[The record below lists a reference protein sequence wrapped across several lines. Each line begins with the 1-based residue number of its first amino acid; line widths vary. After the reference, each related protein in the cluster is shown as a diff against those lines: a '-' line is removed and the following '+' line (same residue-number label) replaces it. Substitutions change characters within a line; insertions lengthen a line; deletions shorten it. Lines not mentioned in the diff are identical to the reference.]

1 MRLMLI
7 IVLCC
12 SVIVSCGHD
21 DTETCLTSSELNM
34 EDNPELSLKILKAIN
49 TLELTTE
56 RQQARYSLLY
66 SIALDKNLI
75 DITSDS
81 IIALL

>member
-56 RQQARYSLLY
+56 RQIHMTVHHVELPNLL
-66 SIALDKNLI
+66 
-75 DITSDS
+75 IT
-81 IIALL
+81 IHYIVLLT

>member
-1 MRLMLI
+1 MYLLLKALTALKPSRMRLMLI

-56 RQQARYSLLY
+56 RQLQTLTY
-66 SIALDKNLI
+66 
-75 DITSDS
+75 
-81 IIALL
+81 